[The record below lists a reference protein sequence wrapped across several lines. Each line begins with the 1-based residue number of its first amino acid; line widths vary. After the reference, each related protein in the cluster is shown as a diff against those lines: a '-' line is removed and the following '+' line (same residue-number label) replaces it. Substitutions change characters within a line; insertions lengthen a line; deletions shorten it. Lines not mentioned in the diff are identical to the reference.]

1 MSVECLMEDEDFHS
15 QMGREAGGGGCTR
28 KGEHVIPFFR
38 GNTAKSISLD
48 GV

>member
-1 MSVECLMEDEDFHS
+1 MEDEDFHS

-28 KGEHVIPFFR
+28 KGEHVIPYICVR
-38 GNTAKSISLD
+38 TAKSISLD